1 MAAVPN
7 RCPAILVTS
16 EHLLGVEIET
26 RGQRLLD
33 VLNDTNTSFLCVNEV
48 RVFRRGCT
56 SPVATLPQAV
66 IQKSNVALAI
76 PAGDK
81 HEAPQ
86 KRSQSFVPKRRSAAF
101 LVVLGYE
108 VRGELALKRTDDPVA
123 ALCHELGRFF
133 PIPNGTVAFA
143 GTRCQ
148 QQTAQVVIVNSDHV
162 SLLQLGEPTTDKA
175 GSALSG
181 NSGAPVGGPDN
192 RVIQPSSLGAAPQA
206 PLTNC

>member
-1 MAAVPN
+1 MTAVPN
-7 RCPAILVTS
+7 QCPAILVTN

-33 VLNDTNTSFLCVNEV
+33 VLNDTNTSFLCVNAV

-56 SPVATLPQAV
+56 TPVATLPQAV

-76 PAGDK
+76 PAGDT

-86 KRSQSFVPKRRSAAF
+86 KRSRSFVPKRRSAAF

-133 PIPNGTVAFA
+133 PVPNGTVAFA
-143 GTRCQ
+143 GTRCP

-162 SLLQLGEPTTDKA
+162 SLLQLGEPATETA
-175 GSALSG
+175 GNSPSG
-181 NSGAPVGGPDN
+181 NSSAFAGDPSNLVVQPVSFGTEH
-192 RVIQPSSLGAAPQA
+192 VQPK
-206 PLTNC
+206 